1 MTHNSDTVSH
11 SIAVASLPKVVLK
24 SRRALP
30 FFNRHPWV
38 FAGAVKRV
46 EGEPEPGT
54 EVALL
59 SSRNEFIARGLY
71 NPASN
76 IRVRLYSWKEAETL
90 DREFWSKRI
99 DTALATRRLWEPL
112 DHRQSAI
119 RLVYSEGD
127 GLSGLIVDRYGD
139 WLCVQFTSLAIAKRS
154 EMIVGLLQEKLQPSG
169 IRLRTEKGIR
179 EAEGLDL
186 ADGLLAGSEPP
197 QPLFIEE
204 HGIRY
209 GIDICRGQKTGFYL
223 DQRGNRAAVAR
234 YVKGHRVLDLFCY
247 TGAFGLA
254 AVKLGGAREVV
265 GVDMSESALTIA
277 RANAELN
284 GVSDKFH
291 FQRSKVFDALESL
304 QAAGERF
311 DTVVLDPPKMTR
323 HRAGI
328 KQALR
333 GYHSLNRMAVDLL
346 RPGGLLV
353 SCSCSGL
360 IGRNDFEQMLADV
373 SVRADRPLRI
383 LEARRQGPDHPVS
396 VHCPENNYLKCNI
409 CRVE

>member
-1 MTHNSDTVSH
+1 VPRNSN
-11 SIAVASLPKVVLK
+11 SIAHPSAVVSLPKVALK

-38 FAGAVKRV
+38 FAGAIERV
-46 EGEPEPGT
+46 EGELEPGT

-71 NPASN
+71 NPTSN
-76 IRVRLYSWKEAETL
+76 IRVRLYSWREEEAL

-99 DTALATRRLWEPL
+99 DEALALRRLWEPP
-112 DHRQSAI
+112 DRSHSAI
-119 RLVYSEGD
+119 RLIYSEGD
-127 GLSGLIVDRYGD
+127 GLSGLIVDRYGE
-139 WLCVQFTSLAIAKRS
+139 WLGVQFTSLALAKRR
-154 EMIVGLLQEKLQPSG
+154 EMIVGLLREKLQPSG
-169 IRLRTEKGIR
+169 IWLRTEKGIR
-179 EAEGLDL
+179 ESEGLDL
-186 ADGLLAGSEPP
+186 CDGLLAGIEPP
-197 QPLFIEE
+197 RPLFIDE

-209 GIDICRGQKTGFYL
+209 GVDICQGQKTGFYL
-223 DQRGNRAAVAR
+223 DQRDNRAAIAR
-234 YVKGHRVLDLFCY
+234 YVNGHRVLDLFCY
-247 TGAFGLA
+247 TGGFGLA

-265 GVDMSESALTIA
+265 GVDVSESALAMA
-277 RANAELN
+277 RANVELN

-291 FQRSKVFDALESL
+291 FERSKVFDILESL
-304 QAAGERF
+304 QAAGKRF

-383 LEARRQGPDHPVS
+383 LEARGQGPDHPVS